1 MGQGPSDPAQSGF
14 SDEKGAFAMTA
25 PLGKVRVFCFSP
37 GGGMSV
43 AGTDVEVTTQAPAV
57 AQVYAVANKFGAT
70 PGDAGFKIR
79 PIVLP
84 LVVNDVAPSGPAAT
98 QGMKA
103 GDILVTIDGAS
114 LQGLLPMGAGFLIG
128 NHKPGSVVIIGVE
141 RNGTALTFKIP
152 VVAPTQ

>member
-1 MGQGPSDPAQSGF
+1 LKPA
-14 SDEKGAFAMTA
+14 
-25 PLGKVRVFCFSP
+25 SP
-37 GGGMSV
+37 G
-43 AGTDVEVTTQAPAV
+43 V